1 MLSKSAVELLQ
12 GRYTNRGE
20 SADAILK
27 RVAKTLSVR
36 DSKFE
41 QELYNLMVNGI
52 FFPNS
57 PAIRNA
63 GTKKAMLS
71 ACFVLPIEDSIMSI
85 YDTVRNMAVV
95 FQRGG
100 GVGINFS
107 PLRPKNSGLTGG
119 GFSSGAVSFMNIFD
133 ATTEVVKQGGFRR
146 GAGLFALNFH
156 HPDIEDFCQAKLK
169 GRLQNAN
176 LSVAVRDKDMQA
188 AVKRKKIVLEHN
200 GTVKEEAN
208 ASNILDLMAFGSWVC
223 GDPGILFIDRINK
236 DNKLF
241 PNLTISCTNP
251 CGEVPLPSW
260 GACCLGSIN
269 LTKFVEGDKFNFD
282 KFAEVAKTA
291 ARVLLNIN
299 TINYYPLP
307 SIQKVM
313 HELNPIG
320 VGIMGFADTLIM
332 LGIKYD
338 SEDAL
343 SFINALCKVYVPI
356 TDAAAPD
363 SFYRRSIAP
372 TGSLSIMADC
382 SSGIEPV
389 FATSFER
396 NLTVGT
402 VKESRSIYSSEYCRT
417 AHDITPEWHLAIQA
431 EWQKYVDAGVSKTI
445 NCPSSTTV
453 DDIRRIYVS
462 AWKQGVKGV
471 TIFRDRSIEGVW
483 QKVDNA
489 IKDWE
494 NQPKQKCADEGTCS
508 L

>member
-1 MLSKSAVELLQ
+1 MSLSKAAVDLLQ
-12 GRYTNRGE
+12 NRYTNKGE
-20 SADAILK
+20 TAEGVLK
-27 RVAKTLSVR
+27 RVARFLSIR

-41 QELYNLMVNGI
+41 KELLEAMTEGI

-63 GTKKAMLS
+63 GAKKAMLS
-71 ACFVLPIEDSIMSI
+71 ACFVLPVEDSIMSI

-107 PLRPKNSGLTGG
+107 ALRPKDYALTGG
-119 GFSSGAVSFMNIFD
+119 GRSSGSVSFMNIFD

-146 GAGLFALNFH
+146 GAGLFALNFN

-176 LSVAVRDKDMQA
+176 LSVAVADKDMQA
-188 AVKRKKIVLEHN
+188 ATKRKQIWLMHEGK
-200 GTVKEEAN
+200 KSDQAN
-208 ASNILDLMAFGSWVC
+208 ASNILDLMAYGAWVC
-223 GDPGILFIDRINK
+223 GDPGILFLDRINK
-236 DNKLF
+236 DNRLY
-241 PNLTISCTNP
+241 PNTVIECTNP
-251 CGEVPLPSW
+251 CGEVPLPNW

-269 LTKFVEGDKFNFD
+269 LTKFVEGDTFNYERFSESL
-282 KFAEVAKTA
+282 KLA

-307 SIQKVM
+307 AIQKTM

-332 LGIKYD
+332 LGVKYD
-338 SEDAL
+338 SADAI
-343 SFINALCKVYVPI
+343 SFIDVLGKVYMQA
-356 TDAAAPD
+356 TNDAAPD

-372 TGSLSIMADC
+372 TGSLSILASC

-389 FATSFER
+389 FASDFER
-396 NLTVGT
+396 HLTVGVIRET
-402 VKESRSIYSSEYCRT
+402 KDIYKSEYCRT
-417 AHDITPEWHLAIQA
+417 AHTIDPLWHLSIQA
-431 EWQKYVDAGVSKTI
+431 AWQKYVDAGVSKTI
-445 NCPSSTTV
+445 NCSSRTTV
-453 DDIRRIYVS
+453 DDIRS
-462 AWKQGVKGV
+462 LFLQAWKMGVKGV
-471 TIFRDRSIEGVW
+471 TIFRDQSVEGVW
-483 QKVDNA
+483 KSRETA
-489 IKDWE
+489 KA
-494 NQPKQKCADEGTCS
+494 KCSDEECM